1 MAERF
6 ARVRYRTIIVLLT
19 CALGLLYVG
28 YQSVQGER
36 GLLRWVERSAE
47 VERTRAEVAALAEE
61 RRKLEREVS
70 ELRRKLAAGGGKA
83 AGGPQAREVAGVTF
97 AARVVEDLPPKDLKP
112 MADDLKKQIGSGVVV
127 LVAVNE
133 GKASLV
139 VAVTGCRG
147 PTDSSTGDQTRAQSA
162 RPGAA
167 ERKAGPARARSR
179 KPTWDQTRPTSTS
192 SHPNA
197 CPIAKA

>member
-61 RRKLEREVS
+61 RRKLEHRVS
-70 ELRRKLAAGGGKA
+70 RLRSDNLDLDLLD
-83 AGGPQAREVAGVTF
+83 QEARRMLNLGHPDEEIIF
-97 AARVVEDLPPKDLKP
+97 HDRPS
-112 MADDLKKQIGSGVVV
+112 GSG
-127 LVAVNE
+127 
-133 GKASLV
+133 
-139 VAVTGCRG
+139 
-147 PTDSSTGDQTRAQSA
+147 TD
-162 RPGAA
+162 
-167 ERKAGPARARSR
+167 E
-179 KPTWDQTRPTSTS
+179 
-192 SHPNA
+192 
-197 CPIAKA
+197 

>member
-61 RRKLEREVS
+61 RRKLERRVSQLRTESLDLDLLDQEARRMLNLGHPDEEVLFL
-70 ELRRKLAAGGGKA
+70 E
-83 AGGPQAREVAGVTF
+83 
-97 AARVVEDLPPKDLKP
+97 
-112 MADDLKKQIGSGVVV
+112 
-127 LVAVNE
+127 
-133 GKASLV
+133 
-139 VAVTGCRG
+139 G
-147 PTDSSTGDQTRAQSA
+147 PTQPAPA
-162 RPGAA
+162 PG
-167 ERKAGPARARSR
+167 E
-179 KPTWDQTRPTSTS
+179 
-192 SHPNA
+192 
-197 CPIAKA
+197 